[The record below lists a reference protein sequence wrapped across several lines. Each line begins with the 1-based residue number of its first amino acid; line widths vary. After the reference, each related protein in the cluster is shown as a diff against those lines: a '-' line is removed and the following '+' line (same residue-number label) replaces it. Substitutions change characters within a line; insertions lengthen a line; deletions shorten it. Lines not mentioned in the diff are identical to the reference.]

1 MRYKNIKTGAVI
13 DSPCPISGPDW
24 VPVREP
30 VEEVQEVENVVEVV
44 EETEDD
50 DDVITLSELTV
61 AELKQFAAE
70 HAIDIRKA
78 TKKSDIIDV
87 IMASD
92 AVEVE

>member
-24 VPVREP
+24 IPVREP
-30 VEEVQEVENVVEVV
+30 EEVQEVESVVEVV
-44 EETEDD
+44 EETE

-61 AELKQFAAE
+61 AELKQFAIE
-70 HAIDIRKA
+70 HAIDIGKA